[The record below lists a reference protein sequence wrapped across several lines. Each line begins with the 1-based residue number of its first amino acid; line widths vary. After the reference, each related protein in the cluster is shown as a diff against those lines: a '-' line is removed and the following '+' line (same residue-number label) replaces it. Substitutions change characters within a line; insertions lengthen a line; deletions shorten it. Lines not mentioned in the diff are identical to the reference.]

1 MTSFVPLMAEVA
13 RRELAAH
20 RGIALGIVD
29 QVFTNDG
36 GSADHHLECHVR
48 LHGSGLV
55 LQNVP
60 VAVAR
65 PGLSAVPRSGDLVVL
80 GFVDGDVNGAI
91 VLGTLHAQGT
101 PPPDAKPE
109 EIVYEVPD
117 SDGGDRRFQFRFA
130 NGNTITL
137 GDSKVDVSMG
147 STTLTI
153 EADGAVTLEAA
164 SDITIKANGALKLE
178 AATDATLKGGAN
190 VTVEGTASATLKGAT
205 TSIAGMTSFK
215 AG

>member
-1 MTSFVPLMAEVA
+1 MTAFVPLMAEVA

-20 RGIALGIVD
+20 RGIGLGVVD

-36 GSADHHLECHVR
+36 GSGDHHLECHVR

-55 LQNVP
+55 LQHVP
-60 VAVAR
+60 IAVAR

-80 GFVDGDVNGAI
+80 GFVDSDVNGAI
-91 VLGTLHAQGT
+91 VLGTLHAQGV

-117 SDGGDRRFQFRFA
+117 SDGGERRFEFRFP
-130 NGNTITL
+130 NGNTVTL
-137 GDSKVDVSMG
+137 GDSKVEVKMG
-147 STTLTI
+147 GTSLVI
-153 EADGAVTLEAA
+153 EGDGAITLEAA
-164 SDITIKANGALKLE
+164 SDITIKANGSLKLE
-178 AATDATLKGGAN
+178 AAMDVTIKASAN
-190 VTVEGTASATLKGAT
+190 ATVEGVGSATLKGAT